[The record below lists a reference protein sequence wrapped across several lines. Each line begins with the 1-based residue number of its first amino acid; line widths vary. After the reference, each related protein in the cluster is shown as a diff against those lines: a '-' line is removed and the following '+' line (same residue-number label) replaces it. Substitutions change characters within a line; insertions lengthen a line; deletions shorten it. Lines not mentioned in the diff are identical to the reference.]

1 MAELRAFEPSWRDRL
16 AGWMMGNE
24 RATPERR
31 RFVEG
36 LLGSSGLGNTGFG
49 VVDATPIG
57 GLLGAQEA
65 AKEGDY
71 RGAAMNAMFL
81 GAGARTANKAAL
93 KAAEE
98 MAAKGATRDA
108 IWNET
113 GWFKGVDG
121 KWRFEIDDSGLSVD
135 PSMKSGWGVAPETQ
149 PNKTLAKE
157 MLAAGEKPKLIA
169 LETGYMVQPD
179 GSLKKVEQPK
189 RIVSHPQLGEAY
201 NFSGL
206 SINRENRLVGSGYEG
221 NYDPSYMTAQ
231 GRTGKIDFSPTA
243 KNPRSTVAHELQHAV
258 QNEEGFAR
266 GGNVE
271 SFVDAMPDPQ
281 AINDAQV
288 LAAFERRGIS
298 PDRAPSEFLNLL
310 GRDPHPAGLT
320 LFYETDLKKLAQM
333 PPTPF
338 DAYRRLAGEVEARN
352 VQTRLDMTPIER
364 RATPPWKT
372 QEYPDELQIIRG
384 LLRD

>member
-31 RFVEG
+31 RMVEG

-49 VVDATPIG
+49 VVDATPVG

-81 GAGARTANKAAL
+81 GPAAKTANKVAL

-98 MAAKGATRDA
+98 MAAKGATREA

-113 GWFKGVDG
+113 GWFKGADD
-121 KWRFEIDDSGLSVD
+121 KWRFEIDDSQARWGHFPGD
-135 PSMKSGWGVAPETQ
+135 PKRGMTPGELMLKKRSGISESLAHPELYAAY
-149 PNKTLAKE
+149 PDVGAIPLKPGYG
-157 MLAAGEKPKLIA
+157 MLPSYNGMYWSGENEKIA
-169 LETGYMVQPD
+169 LNP
-179 GSLKKVEQPK
+179 
-189 RIVSHPQLGEAY
+189 
-201 NFSGL
+201 
-206 SINRENRLVGSGYEG
+206 INTMGAGTREKS
-221 NYDPSYMTAQ
+221 
-231 GRTGKIDFSPTA
+231 
-243 KNPRSTVAHELQHAV
+243 RSTTLHELQHAV
-258 QNEEGFAR
+258 QSREGFAR

-271 SFVDAMPDPQ
+271 QFVDTMPDPQ
-281 AINDAQV
+281 VINDAQV
-288 LAAFERRGIS
+288 LAAFARRGID
-298 PDRAPSEFLNLL
+298 PERAPAEFLNVL
-310 GRDPHPAGLT
+310 GRDPHPISRV
-320 LFYETDLKKLAQM
+320 LFYSTESEKLAQM
-333 PPTPF
+333 PTTPYE
-338 DAYRRLAGEVEARN
+338 AYRRLAGEVEARN
-352 VQTRLDMTPIER
+352 VQARRDMTPDER

-384 LLRD
+384 LLGD